1 MWPQIIIMIVSMVV
15 AYVTRPKPKSPKP
28 AAIGDFDMPVVEE
41 GTEQAVF
48 FGDCWI
54 TGWQVLSYG
63 NLRTTKV
70 QTKSGK

>member
-1 MWPQIIIMIVSMVV
+1 MWPQIIIMIVAMVV
-15 AYVTRPKPKSPKP
+15 AYATRPKPKSAKP
-28 AAIGDFDMPVVEE
+28 ASIGDFDMPVVEE

-63 NLRTTKV
+63 SLRTTKV